1 MKTHPLQIE
10 QVHMWC
16 ANKQLAA
23 LLLYRY
29 VVISEVMIIDCVSK
43 YSSYKWKSKTGE
55 LSTI

>member
-10 QVHMWC
+10 HIHEWC

-29 VVISEVMIIDCVSK
+29 VVISEVMIIDCVFKFS
-43 YSSYKWKSKTGE
+43 GF
-55 LSTI
+55 

>member
-10 QVHMWC
+10 HVYVRC

-29 VVISEVMIIDCVSK
+29 VVIPEVMIIDCVSK
-43 YSSYKWKSKTGE
+43 ISGY
-55 LSTI
+55 